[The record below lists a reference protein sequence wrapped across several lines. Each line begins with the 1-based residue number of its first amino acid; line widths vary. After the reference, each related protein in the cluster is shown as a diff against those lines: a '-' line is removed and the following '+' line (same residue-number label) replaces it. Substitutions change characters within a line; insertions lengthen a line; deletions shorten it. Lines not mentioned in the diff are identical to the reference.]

1 MSTCKA
7 NGAMSLVRLFEA
19 GLFKKTDARM
29 NFSRALLQCMVRLFL
44 TVLAAFIL
52 SVSAFTQPAG
62 ETADTSVAERYPSG
76 SIKSVETAE
85 RALTDVGK
93 EREAVKMRFAED
105 ERACYNRF
113 FVASCL
119 EDAKERRRSALERLR
134 NIENEAN
141 LYERQ
146 ARVQERDKALVEK
159 RAQDEAAQA
168 ERQRNSKTET
178 VKPTPV
184 APLKEPDPD
193 QVDRVARHERKMK
206 QLQAE
211 EAADARKR
219 AENIAAYE
227 KKVEEAKE
235 HKKEVERKMAEKEQ
249 ARLNRLNNP
258 PETK

>member
-1 MSTCKA
+1 M
-7 NGAMSLVRLFEA
+7 MRL
-19 GLFKKTDARM
+19 
-29 NFSRALLQCMVRLFL
+29 LLS
-44 TVLAAFIL
+44 VLATFSL
-52 SVSAFTQPAG
+52 SVSTFAQTAG
-62 ETADTSVAERYPSG
+62 KAADISVAERYPSG

-85 RALTDVGK
+85 RALADVGK

-105 ERACYNRF
+105 ERACYAKF

-119 EDAKERRRSALERLR
+119 EDAKERRRSALELLH

-159 RAQDEAAQA
+159 RAQDDAAQA
-168 ERQRNSKTET
+168 ERQRNSKIET
-178 VKPTPV
+178 VKPKPV
-184 APLKEPDPD
+184 VPLKEPDPD

-206 QLQAE
+206 QMQAE
-211 EAADARKR
+211 EAADAQKR

-235 HKKEVERKMAEKEQ
+235 HKKEVERKKAEKEQ

-258 PETK
+258 PEAQ